1 VIASSGVPPRIVLAK
16 IGLDTHDRG
25 IRLVAAALVKAGCEV
40 EYLGP
45 YRSPE
50 EVANAAIQQD
60 AQAIGTSFLDGGQ
73 LGWTADLLRALRERD
88 AEDMPVLIGGI
99 VPDRDAAVLLK
110 RGVYAVV
117 TPGTPVADIV
127 SLFLAAAGGQPAHAQ
142 A

>member
-1 VIASSGVPPRIVLAK
+1 VIGLPGVPPRIVLAK

-25 IRLVAAALVKAGCEV
+25 IRLIAAALVKAGCEV

-50 EVANAAIQQD
+50 EVASAAVQQD

-73 LGWTADLLRALRERD
+73 LGWTADLLRELRARG

-99 VPDRDAAVLLK
+99 VPDKDAAALLK

-117 TPGTPVADIV
+117 PPGTPVADIV
-127 SLFLAAAGGQPAHAQ
+127 ALFLAAASGQPANAP